1 MKAMASDRKRAKR
14 AKRAKLKAKESRVAR
29 QVIDDGSQSM
39 DFLAQSMMSLLWKL
53 GEAEETS
60 MVEML
65 KTLMMETGKSEM
77 AYLDDEIDY
86 QIVVLKVYGKST
98 EGRMENWM
106 EQPDF
111 LQAYAEA
118 ARWVGRSELVDAW
131 QEAHVLE
138 D

>member
-1 MKAMASDRKRAKR
+1 MASDKKKAKR
-14 AKRAKLKAKESRVAR
+14 AKRAKLKAKEIRVAR
-29 QVIDDGSQSM
+29 RVINDNGSETL
-39 DFLAQSMMSLLWKL
+39 DALARNMVSLLRKL

-65 KTLMMETGKSEM
+65 KTLMMETSKSEV

-86 QIVVLKVYGKST
+86 QIVVLKVYGKRT
-98 EGRMENWM
+98 EGRAEDWM

-118 ARWVGRSELVDAW
+118 ARRVGRPELIEAW
-131 QEAHVLE
+131 QDAYALG